1 MNGQG
6 TWRRERFLARGR
18 ETGTV
23 TSSKTIGIL
32 NGCPTPAG
40 TQARITIDRHAYGIP
55 EGTTEPTT
63 EVTTEATTE
72 PTTEVNKEVNTEEL
86 RGASIEE
93 THEKTPGAMQVGPP
107 LDLLDPTRP
116 TLPVAHRPP
125 HPGIIL
131 HHVLVG
137 QVHLLSDERRSR
149 RERLCGLSKGSS
161 SPILPRRGR
170 AAFPLGHAVH
180 PQVPRA

>member
-6 TWRRERFLARGR
+6 TWRRERFLARGT

-32 NGCPTPAG
+32 TGCPTPAG
-40 TQARITIDRHAYGIP
+40 TQARSTIDRHAYGIP
-55 EGTTEPTT
+55 EGTTAPTT

-72 PTTEVNKEVNTEEL
+72 PTTEVNKEASTEEL

-93 THEKTPGAMQVGPP
+93 THEETPGAMLVGTP

-125 HPGIIL
+125 HPGITL

-137 QVHLLSDERRSR
+137 QVHLLSDERRFQL
-149 RERLCGLSKGSS
+149 ERLCGLPKGSS
-161 SPILPRRGR
+161 SPILPHRGR
-170 AAFPLGHAVH
+170 VAFPLVRAAHPPVLHA
-180 PQVPRA
+180 